1 MKTKQK
7 NQNPQFST
15 LNSQFLRRYP
25 AEWENQC
32 ATWLSWPHNEKEWG
46 KERLQKIRRFHIEL
60 INKILEFQDVNLVF
74 ANKDLLEEVSFD
86 KQFVKAIHEFPQR
99 LKKMILP
106 NNDIWIRDYGPFF
119 LWHCEEGR
127 NSDEAS
133 SQTTSR
139 SGDYFGTKAPRN
151 DAYRKPLILDFEFNA
166 WGGKFPPWDLDNN
179 IPKEIAFSLGYEIE
193 SYPIIM
199 EGGSLEFSGDGLILT
214 TEQCLLNKNRTL
226 TLSKANIENILK
238 SAFNIEEM
246 IWLKQGLEGDHTDGH
261 IDNVARFANP
271 RKVLICKSNDK
282 KDGNYEHLNKSIEY
296 LKKWTHPKK
305 GYKLE
310 VIELPMPD
318 RMEIKNERIPNSY
331 ANFIFVNG
339 GVIIPTFNCPSDK
352 TALEIFK
359 KAFPDRKIAE
369 IDCSL
374 LIEEG
379 GGLHCMTKQEPQLLI

>member
-46 KERLQKIRRFHIEL
+46 KERLQRIRGFYIEL
-60 INKILEFQDVNLVF
+60 INKILQFQDVNLIF
-74 ANKDLLEEVSFD
+74 ANEALLEEVSSD
-86 KQFVKAIHEFPQR
+86 KQFVKAIHELPQR
-99 LKKMILP
+99 LKKIILP

-119 LWHCEEGR
+119 METCRGR
-127 NSDEAS
+127 V
-133 SQTTSR
+133 TL
-139 SGDYFGTKAPRN
+139 
-151 DAYRKPLILDFEFNA
+151 PLLIDFEFNA

-179 IPKEIAFSLGYEIE
+179 IPKEIAFSLEYEIE

-214 TEQCLLNKNRTL
+214 TEQCLLNKNRNS
-226 TLSKANIENILK
+226 TLSKTNIENILK
-238 SAFNIEEM
+238 SAFNIEEI

-261 IDNVARFANP
+261 IDDVARFISP
-271 RKVLICKSNDK
+271 RKILICKSNDK
-282 KDGNYEHLNKSIEY
+282 KDGNYEHLNESIEY
-296 LKKWTHPKK
+296 LKKWTHSKK

-318 RMEIKNERIPNSY
+318 RMEIKNERLPNSY

-359 KAFPDRKIAE
+359 KVFPDRKVTE

-374 LIEEG
+374 LIQEG
-379 GGLHCMTKQEPQLLI
+379 GGLHCMTKQEPLI